1 MQQTKNLAQSFLP
14 ATNLDFLSSH
24 SLFLNLNTAVG
35 RNLRLSRKESLLIC
49 LYDFIGTTLT
59 YIWKTEVKTTT
70 NQSKSRK
77 QSSETCAA
85 VFKI

>member
-24 SLFLNLNTAVG
+24 SLFLNLSTAIG

-70 NQSKSRK
+70 NQSRK